1 MFHQIMADLVL
12 ILHFF
17 YVLGVVVPVPLIMI
31 GGLRGWSFVRNAWF
45 RRIHLAMVLAVAIQV
60 PFQILCPLTV
70 WEQRL
75 RDRSGETGP
84 GESFLA
90 HWVGRFLYYDFPPW
104 VFSTLYVAFGLLVV
118 LFYFKI
124 PPRKS
129 PSLASRA
136 DLD

>member
-1 MFHQIMADLVL
+1 MADFVL
-12 ILHFF
+12 ILHFLYF
-17 YVLGVVVPVPLIMI
+17 LGVVVPIPLIVV
-31 GGLRGWSFVRNAWF
+31 GRFRGWSSIRNVWF

-75 RDRSGETGP
+75 REVSGETGP
-84 GESFLA
+84 GESFIA
-90 HWVGRFLYYDFPPW
+90 HWVSRLLYYDFPLW
-104 VFSTLYVAFGLLVV
+104 AFSTLYVAFGLLVV
-118 LFYFKI
+118 LLYFKV